1 MAAAAIQNR
10 ELGQNVMVWVDK
22 QDGKEYRL
30 SFEHAKLL
38 YLVSFYGKS
47 SRNAEELETWLRE
60 LHLHVLIYEG
70 ILAGKLDFDYAPSS
84 RQFSYVKDGKSH
96 MKRQFL
102 NISQEG
108 ISAIDDL
115 REQSFLYGLKLT
127 NTDDITSTAVQVSH
141 KGAELLTQLS
151 PMLKLEVEEFLY
163 HRRRFSKSPHPRKDL
178 KHVLVTPTNILIVT
192 LHGYEHP
199 STVTEAE
206 DISYVTSP
214 FLPWLLRRGETPM
227 TDNADRAWE
236 SAQGL
241 SQVKTEMQESIVLT
255 QVSVLISEWL
265 PIGPNQLSIL
275 LNRMGAGRRYAGG
288 LMTSAVDTSPEDS
301 LLSTFPG
308 MTAVKF
314 LDYSTLD
321 AVNFEAEIIYPEEEG
336 IRQVEHLGIHISMD
350 GTVYYGARVEAIL
363 ERLADDIS
371 LDLLCRML
379 VDIEQDSSVILN
391 DLVTP
396 TQRSILNLVFREHPG
411 DRSKFKIIFSEK
423 TEPALPAASYMDHGE
438 YENELKQIL
447 GPIRQSFDL
456 GKRGE
461 VVVLGEWGALIIGHT
476 LRKFDRVIISYASSV
491 SMGQFI
497 DVLFRRVMKT
507 VQDLGYLKALCLRA
521 HTSPLTAQQA
531 RSMQQH
537 LATEMGLLNQ
547 ALEAILDNVT
557 EIHLPPIPSDEI
569 GKTLY
574 TVLNVTGRVK
584 TLKSR
589 AHDLKKL
596 VRGCSGTFHALA
608 PILKSLQV
616 LDDAQEGTMM
626 TAAFGR
632 LVEVAKS
639 STHEAQSYRVLG
651 MLFAAWFALIL
662 FDALISARATQF
674 KILLPPASYSDSNSS
689 TSSGLSN
696 FDVMSAINITASLN
710 TSVGLNDVA
719 SSWPLLIWVVTLDNI
734 PIFNLLLHSI
744 FLVIGVYVLSKLLIG
759 RVKPTRTVKYVVDMR
774 VNLDKLRGYVSKL
787 RGKEERF
794 VSMRGDYV
802 HEYVDT
808 YMYMKSELHMLKEK
822 NKSASLF
829 RRRHKTPLGHEHG
842 VYDYDHE
849 YGHVGH
855 QHDHGGHMANMTG
868 VRAIINE
875 SSTHMDNVHVIFT
888 YGESGGR
895 LRWGGPAPQIAVG
908 VDIKNNMISSVIMTR
923 HEYSRFS
930 WIKRMPFY
938 GLIKR
943 VALKP
948 LEIILRPFRHVLRR
962 WIPAMDALRMTGDVD
977 EEMLQTL
984 IVGLKKHGV
993 FDMTAVPEIR
1003 DKYKMVKRTEENKDK
1018 NLEDVNPPG
1027 DGGAGE
1033 EEEEPNMD
1041 DDLGSETL
1049 EQVQDEALYAEK
1061 GRRKKN

>member
-10 ELGQNVMVWVDK
+10 ELGQNVMAWVDK
-22 QDGKEYRL
+22 VDGKEYRL

-38 YLVSFYGKS
+38 YLVSFYGKA

-60 LHLHVLIYEG
+60 LHLHVLIHEG

-84 RQFSYVKDGKSH
+84 RQFSYTQDGKSH

-108 ISAIDDL
+108 MSAIEDL
-115 REQSFLYGLKLT
+115 REQSFLHGLKLT
-127 NTDDITSTAVQVSH
+127 NTDDLTSTAVQVSH

-199 STVTEAE
+199 STVTDTE
-206 DISYVTSP
+206 DVSYVTSP
-214 FLPWLLRRGETPM
+214 FLPWLLRRGETVM

-241 SQVKTEMQESIVLT
+241 SQVKTELQESIVLT
-255 QVSVLISEWL
+255 QVSVLMSEWL

-288 LMTSAVDTSPEDS
+288 LMTSAIDTRPEDS
-301 LLSTFPG
+301 RLSTCPG

-350 GTVYYGARVEAIL
+350 GTVYYGVRVEAIL

-379 VDIEQDSSVILN
+379 VDIEQDSCVILN
-391 DLVTP
+391 DLMTP

-411 DRSKFKIIFSEK
+411 DRSKFKLIFSEK
-423 TEPALPAASYMDHGE
+423 TEPALPAANFMDHGE

-447 GPIRQSFDL
+447 GPIRESHDL

-491 SMGQFI
+491 SLGQFI

-521 HTSPLTAQQA
+521 HQSPLTAQQA
-531 RSMQQH
+531 RNMQQH
-537 LATEMGLLNQ
+537 LATEMGLLRQ
-547 ALEAILDNVT
+547 ALEAVVDNVS
-557 EIHLPPIPSDEI
+557 EIHLPPIPSDDI
-569 GKTLY
+569 GKNLY
-574 TVLNVTGRVK
+574 RILDVTGRVK
-584 TLKSR
+584 NLKNR
-589 AHDLKKL
+589 AQDLKKI

-616 LDDAQEGTMM
+616 IDEVQEGTMM

-639 STHEAQSYRVLG
+639 NTHESQSYRVIG
-651 MLFAAWFALIL
+651 MLFSAWFALII

-674 KILLPPASYSDSNSS
+674 KILLPPPSKTNSS
-689 TSSGLSN
+689 TSKGVAD
-696 FDVMSAINITASLN
+696 FDVKAAIDITTSLN
-710 TSVGLNDVA
+710 TTVGLNDVV
-719 SSWPLLIWVVTLDNI
+719 SSWPLLTWVVALDNI
-734 PIFNLLLHSI
+734 PIFNILLHLLFI
-744 FLVIGVYVLSKLLIG
+744 GIGVYILSRMLIG
-759 RVKPTRTVKYVVDMR
+759 RVKPTRTVKYIVDMR
-774 VNLDKLRGYVSKL
+774 VNVDTLRKYVTKL
-787 RGKEERF
+787 RGKEESF
-794 VSMRGDYV
+794 VSMRGEYV

-808 YMYMKSELHMLKEK
+808 HMYMKNELRMLKDK
-822 NKSASLF
+822 LKSAGGLF
-829 RRRHKTPLGHEHG
+829 RKRQKTPFSENHE
-842 VYDYDHE
+842 VRYDPGYIR
-849 YGHVGH
+849 VVNM
-855 QHDHGGHMANMTG
+855 GGIRAILNEPTANM
-868 VRAIINE
+868 E
-875 SSTHMDNVHVIFT
+875 NVNKIFT
-888 YGESGGR
+888 YVESGGR

-908 VDIKNNMISSVIMTR
+908 VDIKNGMISSVIMTR
-923 HEYSRFS
+923 HEFSRFS
-930 WIKRMPFY
+930 WIRRLPFY
-938 GLIKR
+938 GLVKR
-943 VALKP
+943 VVLKP
-948 LEIILRPFRHVLRR
+948 LEMLLRPFRHVLRR

-984 IVGLKKHGV
+984 LIGLKKKGV
-993 FDMTAVPEIR
+993 FDVTAVPEIPEKDR
-1003 DKYKMVKRTEENKDK
+1003 VVKKVEESKDK
-1018 NLEDVNPPG
+1018 NLEDVNPP
-1027 DGGAGE
+1027 DVIE
-1033 EEEEPNMD
+1033 EEEEPLMD

-1049 EQVQDEALYAEK
+1049 EEVDDDTMYAER
-1061 GRRKKN
+1061 GRQKKKM